1 MKKTKKIGEGTYK
14 SFNGL
19 DLSKIPGSAAE
30 ILTTNFER
38 FNDCKTYED
47 VVQLCHELLDGKLDT
62 AWSNKFFY
70 QLGKIG
76 EVNANPRRAFE
87 QAMLYVNNARMKGM
101 GLGMSRGSGR
111 FYEDEKT
118 EEKNESAKP
127 KYTAKQ
133 ITEAIA
139 YWEKQLKKMDESSV
153 NDGMRVDVK
162 FSNARP
168 DIIAFWSFDE
178 YEFGIKKSDD
188 FLNIIREWKLKI
200 EAFYNDNGFAVE
212 VVSIEGPVH
221 YDNEFNVGL
230 KCLAGCDRQALQ
242 AFNDDNM

>member
-1 MKKTKKIGEGTYK
+1 MKKTKKISEGIYK

-111 FYEDEKT
+111 FYEDEEI

-133 ITEAIA
+133 ITEAIK
-139 YWEKQLKKMDESSV
+139 YWKKQLKKLNESSV
-153 NDGMRVDVK
+153 IDGIHMSVK
-162 FSNARP
+162 FDTARP
-168 DIIAFWSFDE
+168 DVMSFWNLDS
-178 YEFGIKKSDD
+178 YEFGIKKSNDAID
-188 FLNIIREWKLKI
+188 ILRQWKAEI
-200 EAFYNDNGFAVE
+200 EKYCMEHGFDVQ
-212 VVSIEGPVH
+212 VVSMEGPVH
-221 YDNEFNVGL
+221 YDDEFNVGL
-230 KCLAGCDRQALQ
+230 KCVGDCDKAALQ
-242 AFNDDNM
+242 SFMNN